1 MSTACAPL
9 PNPARTIRFAGV
21 PSLTYGI
28 KQLIG
33 VVGSVDPSFG
43 ALSGRLMCTVRR
55 HKFNKDLFL

>member
-43 ALSGRLMCTVRR
+43 ALSGRL
-55 HKFNKDLFL
+55 